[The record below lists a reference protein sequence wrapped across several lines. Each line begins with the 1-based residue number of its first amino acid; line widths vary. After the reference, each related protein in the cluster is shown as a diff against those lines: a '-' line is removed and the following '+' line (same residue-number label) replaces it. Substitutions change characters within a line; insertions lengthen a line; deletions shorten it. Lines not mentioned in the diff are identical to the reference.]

1 MQTYIRC
8 NEGHYFVGEYCPFD
22 GWSSE
27 ESKQLTEISKKI
39 TSEGK
44 KLTLKELKENA
55 ASDETLRRTI
65 IIDFGTGNFVFD
77 AFSPD
82 GFIIGGKYLR
92 LPELPSELL

>member
-1 MQTYIRC
+1 MLASIVLLM
-8 NEGHYFVGEYCPFD
+8 VGVLRNQNNSLKF
-22 GWSSE
+22 
-27 ESKQLTEISKKI
+27 QKKI